1 MNKYDMTYAT
11 VIHTTPTGVI
21 VRLDNGELASAYG
34 GFAKGDRL
42 LVSLSKV
49 FPSGINRVK
58 VDAVVEYAPIGYAA

>member
-1 MNKYDMTYAT
+1 MNRYDMFFAT
-11 VIHTTPTGVI
+11 VVHTTPTGVI

-49 FPSGINRVK
+49 FHSGIRVK